1 MLSLWTVKVVDT
13 NVVVSAVLTRG
24 KPEAVSRL
32 RMATLKDDLGLE
44 CLSLILT
51 PSTT

>member
-1 MLSLWTVKVVDT
+1 MTLLLKLMPIALDSEVVIDT

-32 RMATLKDDLGLE
+32 RMATLKDDSGA
-44 CLSLILT
+44 
-51 PSTT
+51 